1 MIPVA
6 LNLCNDTLSRPSP
19 DIQDAHC
26 KKKKPEKLREST
38 RLTTHNRAVTT
49 IHHHDNPWTTRNVL
63 EKQRLEEENNAQV
76 PPSPC

>member
-26 KKKKPEKLREST
+26 KKKKKRKTKRVDATNDTQQSS
-38 RLTTHNRAVTT
+38 
-49 IHHHDNPWTTRNVL
+49 DNH
-63 EKQRLEEENNAQV
+63 
-76 PPSPC
+76 PPS